1 MKRCR
6 QSLKCKLWKKEIM
19 HGLQK
24 KISDKPIDKTLFLP
38 QSTTKPF
45 PRKVAVPVETSAGT
59 QCPPAINEVLGLDL

>member
-1 MKRCR
+1 
-6 QSLKCKLWKKEIM
+6 M